1 MKNILKLR
9 NIKKIIFNPHLVLI
23 RLFYNLN
30 RLFSDISAF
39 FGMYKYK
46 YNIVFIAGMPASATT
61 LVKNMFGYVP
71 GYFTRHTPMP
81 YEVFV
86 NQNICDSAF
95 KYCPR
100 WGYTIFKTHLN
111 PWDENINLIRKNNV
125 KKVIVTYR
133 DLRDVALSTY
143 YRQLKWPKEKSDPY
157 YMDYS
162 KLSKEEALNHR
173 ISIVAKEFIPWMK
186 GWFEISKKYNNF
198 VHFCRFEMLKA
209 SPELGNPEEFSKMLE
224 FYEIQLSQK
233 KISEIIEKTRA
244 KGTMVRNLY
253 KVALLPWAFSTNFRS
268 GKTGGWREEFT
279 VNNKKHFKK
288 LAGDFLIE
296 LGYEKNNN
304 W

>member
-1 MKNILKLR
+1 MKHLFSILLLSFSTILIAQTEMKYNSESEKLPNWAELMYSENPDDGKVIKLYKEFYKTNEFVKNKHTQYYKRWTR
-9 NIKKIIFNPHLVLI
+9 NISRYTNSINENSTSK
-23 RLFYNLN
+23 
-30 RLFSDISAF
+30 SS
-39 FGMYKYK
+39 
-46 YNIVFIAGMPASATT
+46 
-61 LVKNMFGYVP
+61 
-71 GYFTRHTPMP
+71 
-81 YEVFV
+81 
-86 NQNICDSAF
+86 NQWECI
-95 KYCPR
+95 
-100 WGYTIFKTHLN
+100 G
-111 PWDENINLIRKNNV
+111 PWDFDQHAASRSYAPGAAHVYTVEQALSNNNV
-125 KKVIVTYR
+125 IYAGTATAGAWKSIDKGMNWELLTA
-133 DLRDVALSTY
+133 DLILGGVYA
-143 YRQLKWPKEKSDPY
+143 
-157 YMDYS
+157 
-162 KLSKEEALNHR
+162 
-173 ISIVAKEFIPWMK
+173 I
-186 GWFEISKKYNNF
+186 EIDFTDYNNF